1 MYNFALNYQTL
12 DGNYLII
19 KMKKFN
25 IYLVIAVIA
34 VMVAACGSKSSS
46 NAPEGVET
54 KSQVEVE
61 SEELQ
66 PEDHTVQD
74 HTVEI
79 REVVQS
85 MYTKAMALYA
95 NNKNNN
101 VDLSK
106 IFYSNSFQ
114 ELIRRTHKLEQATD
128 GLILDWDL
136 WVMAQDYQNP
146 QAEVKDVIMTGQ
158 DKALANVVIKDNGE
172 RDIQVEII
180 REDGQWKINDLMWK
194 DGSKWSSTRKML
206 TKALGD

>member
-1 MYNFALNYQTL
+1 
-12 DGNYLII
+12 
-19 KMKKFN
+19 MKKFN

-34 VMVAACGSKSSS
+34 VMVAACGSESSS

-146 QAEVKDVIMTGQ
+146 QAEVKDVRMTGQ

>member
-1 MYNFALNYQTL
+1 
-12 DGNYLII
+12 
-19 KMKKFN
+19 MKKFN

-34 VMVAACGSKSSS
+34 VMVAACGSESSS

-66 PEDHTVQD
+66 PEDYTVQD

-146 QAEVKDVIMTGQ
+146 QVEVKDVIMTGQ

>member
-1 MYNFALNYQTL
+1 
-12 DGNYLII
+12 
-19 KMKKFN
+19 MKKFN

-136 WVMAQDYQNP
+136 WVMAQDYQTP
-146 QAEVKDVIMTGQ
+146 QAEVKDVRMTGQ